1 MGSIDR
7 YLEVKGLEKSYQ
19 DSIVFTDLSF
29 SLGKGECLSLLGPSG
44 HGKSTLLKCIAGLE
58 MADQGQIIVRGVD
71 RSRQPTEKRKIVYLH
86 QRALLFPHM
95 NVEENIA
102 FGLKARKI
110 DKDVLKEKVDRW
122 LSMTGLSSHK
132 NKYPHQLSGGQQQR
146 VAMARALI
154 IEPDLVLL
162 DEPFHALDQMLK
174 QELYEE
180 MTALFKD
187 LDITSVLVTH
197 DVREALILGTKF
209 AWLENTVFKL
219 FTDKRSFIEDPST
232 GVRELLAFWKKL
244 EDED

>member
-1 MGSIDR
+1 MGSVD
-7 YLEVKGLEKSYQ
+7 LFLNVKGLEKSYQ
-19 DSIVFTDLSF
+19 DSIVFKELSF

-95 NVEENIA
+95 NVEENIS

-122 LSMTGLSSHK
+122 LSLTGLTGHK

-174 QELYEE
+174 QELYKE
-180 MTALFKD
+180 MTTLFEE

-197 DVREALILGTKF
+197 DVREALILGDRF
-209 AWLENTVFKL
+209 AWMEDKVFKL
-219 FTDKRSFIEDPST
+219 FTEKKAFIEDPRT
-232 GVRELLAFWKKL
+232 GVKQLLAFWKKL